1 MPPDGALPEAD
12 RERQR
17 TILRIALAIAL
28 GLVFAEAQEEPFSFL
43 TAMFAFQILIKMPQA
58 PGLRQG
64 VGFVL
69 VIAVASGFALTLAN
83 TLQSRPTAYLLVLGL
98 IIFGCFLAQLRGK
111 GGPLPGMLLVC
122 TAMVP
127 VVAVVS
133 PDLAQDFVGIM
144 IFSAGSAVLL
154 AWLAHA
160 IVPGSTGAAA
170 QASQPQQAP
179 TTAGSVRAALACT
192 IILMPAMIHYLS
204 VDAEASIVVLITIV
218 TVLSQR
224 ADMRGRAAFGLL
236 LGNLIGGVLASIAYY
251 SVALAPWLP
260 FLFLVTLAAAL
271 VLAEGATR
279 RRPEAGVFAVAMPTF
294 LILLALGLTPIT
306 DGSGAAFIS
315 RFVDV
320 ALASLYALSGIILL
334 LPSRGAA
341 SRRPR
346 GAAA

>member
-1 MPPDGALPEAD
+1 MPPDSASPEVDQGRRRA
-12 RERQR
+12 
-17 TILRIALAIAL
+17 ILRIALAIAL
-28 GLVFAEAQEEPFSFL
+28 GLTFAEAQEEPFSFL

-64 VGFVL
+64 AGFVL
-69 VIAVASGFALTLAN
+69 VIAVASGFALSLAN
-83 TLQSRPTAYLLVLGL
+83 TLQSRPIVYLLVLGL
-98 IIFGCFLAQLRGK
+98 IIFGCFLAQLRAK
-111 GGPLPGMLLVC
+111 GGPLPGMLLIC

-133 PDLAQDFVGIM
+133 PDLAQDFVRIM

-160 IVPGSTGAAA
+160 IVPGATSAA
-170 QASQPQQAP
+170 QASQAQQAP
-179 TTAGSVRAALACT
+179 AATGSVRTALACT
-192 IILMPAMIHYLS
+192 FILMPAMVHYLS
-204 VDAEASIVVLITIV
+204 DDAEVSVVVLITIV

-279 RRPEAGVFAVAMPTF
+279 RAPEAGVFAVAMPTF

-315 RFVDV
+315 RIIDV
-320 ALASLYALSGIILL
+320 TLASLYALAGIVLL
-334 LPSRGAA
+334 MPSRGTVASE
-341 SRRPR
+341 SRR
-346 GAAA
+346 AVT

>member
-1 MPPDGALPEAD
+1 MRPDGVPLDVD
-12 RERQR
+12 RERKR

-28 GLVFAEAQEEPFSFL
+28 GLAFAEAQEEPFSFL
-43 TAMFAFQILIKMPQA
+43 TPLFAFQILIKMPRA

-64 VGFVL
+64 AGFVL
-69 VIAVASGFALTLAN
+69 VIAVASGFALSLAN
-83 TLQSRPTAYLLVLGL
+83 TLQSRPIVYLLVLGL

-127 VVAVVS
+127 VLAVVS
-133 PDLAQDFVGIM
+133 PDLAHDFVRIM
-144 IFSAGSAVLL
+144 ILSAGSAVLL

-160 IVPGSTGAAA
+160 LVPGSTGAA
-170 QASQPQQAP
+170 QPNQPQQAP
-179 TTAGSVRAALACT
+179 AAAGSVRAALACT
-192 IILMPAMIHYLS
+192 VILMPAMIHYLS
-204 VDAEASIVVLITIV
+204 VDAEVSIVVLITIV

-251 SVALAPWLP
+251 SVAMLPWLP
-260 FLFLVTLAAAL
+260 FLLLVTLAAAL

-279 RRPEAGVFAVAMPTF
+279 RGPEAGVFAVAMPTF

-315 RFVDV
+315 RLIDV
-320 ALASLYALSGIILL
+320 ALASLYALAGIVLL
-334 LPSRGAA
+334 LPRRRTVA
-341 SRRPR
+341 STYPS
-346 GAAA
+346 APT